1 MNMKMKRWLP
11 LLLAAVMVF
20 GLLAGC
26 GSKTSDAMTNGMVVE
41 DMEMGGDF
49 LYESSSTADSAG
61 TITSDGTLSDQKL
74 IKTVELRAET
84 EDLDALLAQLAGHIT
99 TLGGY
104 TEYQNVYNGSAY
116 AARRYRSAEM
126 TIRVPAEKLSEF
138 LLQVEGAS
146 NVISKTESIDDVT
159 LQYVD
164 TQSRMEALRAEQ
176 DRLLE
181 LMDQAGT
188 MSDLLEIE
196 ARLTE
201 VRYELESVTSQLR
214 VLENLVSYATI
225 ELYVDEV
232 EVYTEVEEQTVWQ
245 RIGAGFT
252 GNLRDIGDGLTDLF
266 VWVVTYSP
274 QLLLI
279 AAVITVIVAL
289 CRRSI
294 KKRKNRTPPA
304 QA

>member
-1 MNMKMKRWLP
+1 MKMKRWLP

>member
-84 EDLDALLAQLAGHIT
+84 EDLDALLAQLTGHIAD
-99 TLGGY
+99 LGGY
-104 TEYQNVYNGSAY
+104 TEYQNIYNGSAY

-126 TIRVPAEKLSEF
+126 TIRVPAEKLGEF

-146 NVISKTESIDDVT
+146 NVISKTESQDDVT

-164 TQSRMEALRAEQ
+164 TQSRVEALQAEQ

-232 EVYTEVEEQTVWQ
+232 EVYTEVDEQTVWQ
-245 RIGAGFT
+245 RIGSGFT
-252 GNLRDIGDGLTDLF
+252 ENLRHIGDGLTDLF
-266 VWVVTYSP
+266 VWIVTYSP

-279 AAVITVIVAL
+279 AAVLVTIVTL
-289 CRRSI
+289 CRRAI
-294 KKRKNRTPPA
+294 KKRKRNTPPP